1 VLSRSLRE
9 RISGLIREGFGRGA
23 GQSDGHA
30 SAAPANGY
38 TRNGHHPEDDRRI
51 IPSGIEDLLPGGIIE
66 GPQGRVF
73 VHERLYTDLG
83 ERPEL
88 VFARYDALCELEPEP
103 AIQPEPAPGASPA
116 PEPVLAPAV
125 SVAASAAGRARAY
138 DPALEPRLVYDPEW
152 LPACAPTAIDLPT
165 MVARMEWPERGLF
178 RRFGFRKML
187 FLDLETCGLT
197 ACPVFLAGVALI
209 GESDVVLRQIF
220 ARDYLEERAL
230 IHEVARLIGESDFL
244 VTFNGKSFDVPF
256 LRDRATHHRMAV
268 PAAIPHL
275 DLLWLARRRWKQTL
289 PDCKLKTLEWRV
301 LRRRRSGDVGGSDI
315 PGLYHDFVQRR
326 EAHRLVSVFHHNM
339 LDVVAMVELLPALFD
354 PDAVV
359 Y

>member
-9 RISGLIREGFGRGA
+9 RISGLIRDGFGRGA
-23 GQSDGHA
+23 VQGVGHA
-30 SAAPANGY
+30 GVPLNGHS
-38 TRNGHHPEDDRRI
+38 RNGHHPADDRRI

-66 GPQGRVF
+66 GPQGRAF

-88 VFARYDALCELEPEP
+88 VFAKYDALCELEPEP
-103 AIQPEPAPGASPA
+103 GTGRDPAPGAPPA
-116 PEPVLAPAV
+116 PEPVSAPAV
-125 SVAASAAGRARAY
+125 ELAASVVGTARAY

-152 LPACAPTAIDLPT
+152 LPAGAPGAIDLPT

-268 PAAIPHL
+268 PAAVPHL

-315 PGLYHDFVQRR
+315 PGLYHDFVQRG
-326 EAHRLVSVFHHNM
+326 EAHRLVPVFHHNM
-339 LDVVAMVELLPALFD
+339 LDVVAMVELLPTLFD

>member
-1 VLSRSLRE
+1 VLSRSLRD
-9 RISGLIREGFGRGA
+9 RISGLIRDGFARGGAPSGVAGHEGN
-23 GQSDGHA
+23 GHA
-30 SAAPANGY
+30 SNGRHAP
-38 TRNGHHPEDDRRI
+38 DDRCI
-51 IPSGIEDLLPGGIIE
+51 IPSGIEDLLPGGVIH
-66 GPQGRVF
+66 GPHGPAF

-88 VFARYDALCELEPEP
+88 VLSRYEALCALEPD
-103 AIQPEPAPGASPA
+103 PEPAP
-116 PEPVLAPAV
+116 AV
-125 SVAASAAGRARAY
+125 ETMAAASAARPY
-138 DPALEPRLVYDPEW
+138 DPALEPRVVYDLEWQPETPP
-152 LPACAPTAIDLPT
+152 LDLPT
-165 MVARMEWPERGLF
+165 IVARMEWPERGLF

-209 GESDVVLRQIF
+209 GENDLVLRQIF
-220 ARDYLEERAL
+220 ARDYAEEQAL
-230 IHEVARLIGESDFL
+230 IHEMARLIGEADFL
-244 VTFNGKSFDVPF
+244 VSFNGKSFDVPF
-256 LRDRATHHRMAV
+256 LRDRAAHHRMSFPSSA
-268 PAAIPHL
+268 PHL
-275 DLLWLARRRWKQTL
+275 DLLWLARRRWKHTL

-315 PGLYHDFVQRR
+315 PGLYHHFVQHG
-326 EAHRLVSVFHHNM
+326 EARRLVPIFHHNM

>member
-9 RISGLIREGFGRGA
+9 RISGLIRDGFGRGG
-23 GQSDGHA
+23 GQGDAHA
-30 SAAPANGY
+30 PSAAAAANGHSK
-38 TRNGHHPEDDRRI
+38 NGHHPKDDRLI

-66 GPQGRVF
+66 GPHGAAF

-88 VFARYDALCELEPEP
+88 VFARYEALCELEPEP
-103 AIQPEPAPGASPA
+103 APEPESA
-116 PEPVLAPAV
+116 EPTPAPAV
-125 SVAASAAGRARAY
+125 EVAASAVATPRAY
-138 DPALEPRLVYDPEW
+138 DPALEPRVVYDPDW
-152 LPACAPTAIDLPT
+152 MPGGAPGVLDLPT

-209 GESDVVLRQIF
+209 GESDLVLRQIF

-256 LRDRATHHRMAV
+256 LRDRATHHRMAFSTV
-268 PAAIPHL
+268 IPHL

-315 PGLYHDFVQRR
+315 PGLYHDFVQRG
-326 EAHRLVSVFHHNM
+326 EAHRLVPVFHHNM

>member
-1 VLSRSLRE
+1 MLSRSLRD
-9 RISGLIREGFGRGA
+9 RISGLIRGGRGA
-23 GQSDGHA
+23 PAENGAAKSGEGTHHGNGHA
-30 SAAPANGY
+30 ANGHSG
-38 TRNGHHPEDDRRI
+38 NGHHAHLVDDRSI
-51 IPSGIEDLLPGGIIE
+51 IPSGIEELLPGGLIQ
-66 GPQGRVF
+66 GPHGPAF

-88 VFARYDALCELEPEP
+88 VLARYEALCAMEPDPEPEP
-103 AIQPEPAPGASPA
+103 A
-116 PEPVLAPAV
+116 
-125 SVAASAAGRARAY
+125 VARPY
-138 DPALEPRLVYDPEW
+138 DPALEPRVVYEPEFQPESQP
-152 LPACAPTAIDLPT
+152 LDLPT
-165 MVARMEWPERGLF
+165 IIARMEWPERGLF

-209 GESDVVLRQIF
+209 GQNDLVLRQIF
-220 ARDYLEERAL
+220 ARDYAEERAL
-230 IHEVARLIGESDFL
+230 LHEMARLIAEADFL
-244 VTFNGKSFDVPF
+244 VSFNGKSFDVPF
-256 LRDRATHHRMAV
+256 LRDRAAHHRMPFPSSA
-268 PAAIPHL
+268 PHL
-275 DLLWLARRRWKQTL
+275 DLLWLARRRWKNVL

-315 PGLYHDFVQRR
+315 PGLYHHFVQHG
-326 EAHRLVSVFHHNM
+326 EAHRLVPIFHHNM

>member
-1 VLSRSLRE
+1 MLSRSLRE
-9 RISGLIREGFGRGA
+9 RISGLIRDGFGRGA

-30 SAAPANGY
+30 GVSPDVHSG
-38 TRNGHHPEDDRRI
+38 NGHHRGDDRRI

-88 VFARYDALCELEPEP
+88 VFARYDALCALEPEP
-103 AIQPEPAPGASPA
+103 TPEPAA
-116 PEPVLAPAV
+116 PKPVSAPALE
-125 SVAASAAGRARAY
+125 VAASAVSTARAY
-138 DPALEPRLVYDPEW
+138 DPALEPRVVYDPEW
-152 LPACAPTAIDLPT
+152 SPAGAANAIDLPT

-178 RRFGFRKML
+178 RRFGFKKML

-209 GESDVVLRQIF
+209 GESDLVLRQIF

-230 IHEVARLIGESDFL
+230 IHEVARLIGQSDFL

-268 PAAIPHL
+268 PASIPHL

-315 PGLYHDFVQRR
+315 PGLYHDFVQRG
-326 EAHRLVSVFHHNM
+326 EAHRLVPVFHHNM

>member
-9 RISGLIREGFGRGA
+9 RISGLIRDGFGRGV
-23 GQSDGHA
+23 GQGDGHA
-30 SAAPANGY
+30 GISRANGHS
-38 TRNGHHPEDDRRI
+38 RNGHHPEDDRRI

-66 GPQGRVF
+66 GPQGRAF

-88 VFARYDALCELEPEP
+88 VFAKYDALCTLEPQPALEPEP
-103 AIQPEPAPGASPA
+103 AAP
-116 PEPVLAPAV
+116 
-125 SVAASAAGRARAY
+125 VAASAVETARAY

-152 LPACAPTAIDLPT
+152 LPAAAPSAIDLPT
-165 MVARMEWPERGLF
+165 MVARMGWPERGLF

-209 GESDVVLRQIF
+209 GESDLVLRQVF

-256 LRDRATHHRMAV
+256 LRDRAIHHRMAL
-268 PAAIPHL
+268 PSAIPHL

-315 PGLYHDFVQRR
+315 PGLYHDFVQRG
-326 EAHRLVSVFHHNM
+326 EAHRLVPVFHHNM